1 RMSDTAISRLTISS
15 PFAVRTLRLRLF
27 LLTFVS
33 LKLPE
38 VFRWTSRWR
47 GVVVLGSRPRS
58 FSGHSILTISA
69 PKAPSQRVAQGPART
84 QLKSTTRIP
93 SRAFMRETPFQQCSV
108 TLDLLM
114 PHLQRQSLVCGGAQQ
129 AERLCPT
136 LSPPFVALGGGISF
150 RHSTRQATDDRPP
163 QTRRHPRGR
172 PARGLSDRTRP
183 DQYRRQDQA
192 NRGACRDRTAPHP
205 GRLV

>member
-1 RMSDTAISRLTISS
+1 MTMSETAISCLAISS

-58 FSGHSILTISA
+58 FSGHSILPISA
-69 PKAPSQRVAQGPART
+69 PKAPSQRVAQGPAPT
-84 QLKSTTRIP
+84 KLKSTTRIP
-93 SRAFMRETPFQQCSV
+93 SGAFMRETPFQQCSV

-114 PHLQRQSLVCGGAQQ
+114 PHLKRHSLAPGGAHQ
-129 AERLCPT
+129 AHQFRPT
-136 LSPPFVALGGGISF
+136 L
-150 RHSTRQATDDRPP
+150 
-163 QTRRHPRGR
+163 
-172 PARGLSDRTRP
+172 
-183 DQYRRQDQA
+183 Y
-192 NRGACRDRTAPHP
+192 N
-205 GRLV
+205 

>member
-1 RMSDTAISRLTISS
+1 MSETLISRLAISRPL
-15 PFAVRTLRLRLF
+15 AVRTLRQRLF

-38 VFRWTSRWR
+38 VFRLTSTCC

-93 SRAFMRETPFQQCSV
+93 ARAFMRETPPSADVQLSSISSRRISGVNRCCAV
-108 TLDLLM
+108 ATDKRNNYALPLR
-114 PHLQRQSLVCGGAQQ
+114 P
-129 AERLCPT
+129 
-136 LSPPFVALGGGISF
+136 LSPGSAAEYRSGLQHG
-150 RHSTRQATDDRPP
+150 RQ
-163 QTRRHPRGR
+163 
-172 PARGLSDRTRP
+172 P
-183 DQYRRQDQA
+183 D
-192 NRGACRDRTAPHP
+192 
-205 GRLV
+205 

>member
-1 RMSDTAISRLTISS
+1 MSETAISRLTMSS
-15 PFAVRTLRLRLF
+15 PFAVRTFRLRLF

-38 VFRWTSRWR
+38 VFRLASRCC

-93 SRAFMRETPFQQCSV
+93 ARAFMRELSSAGVQLSTISSRRISSVNHRCAAAPDWREQLCSI
-108 TLDLLM
+108 L
-114 PHLQRQSLVCGGAQQ
+114 A
-129 AERLCPT
+129 
-136 LSPPFVALGGGISF
+136 PPFAGLGGGISF
-150 RHSTRQATDDRPP
+150 WHSTRQAADDRPP
-163 QTRRHPRGR
+163 ETCRHPRGR

-183 DQYRRQDQA
+183 DQYRR
-192 NRGACRDRTAPHP
+192 
-205 GRLV
+205 